1 MIIPLLYP
9 GSPHTPAAEVMLSQ
23 PSTHMPG
30 SSSTQNDSGSPP
42 GSSTTLSVRSNV
54 ADEEK
59 KARPR
64 NGLLKR
70 TLQPSRFK
78 LREDFRARLPPN
90 VSRFLGYRPP
100 SDSSTYD
107 VLPIFPCTLLNRVS
121 PKHEAWI
128 LAFFGAL
135 GSIFL
140 IEAIMSAHTSFQVA
154 YHSPLIISSFGAS
167 AVLVFGVIESP
178 LAQPRN
184 LVFGHFVSALVGVA
198 MTRLWVRNGSYNSRV
213 ENTEFYAPSFVN
225 GGLSMSL
232 SLLAQLV
239 LGIVHPPGGATGLA
253 AATEQDIVLL
263 SWHYLP
269 VVVASSLI
277 MLGWAMI
284 VNNLG
289 RRRYPVYWWS
299 MHASLVSNESETLEE
314 KKLAD
319 LEEGALRE
327 AEDEGREPNASR
339 EDTSHTRQF
348 SEIRPR

>member
-1 MIIPLLYP
+1 
-9 GSPHTPAAEVMLSQ
+9 MLSQ
-23 PSTHMPG
+23 PSTRMPR
-30 SSSTQNDSGSPP
+30 SNSAQNGSGSPP
-42 GSSTTLSVRSNV
+42 GSSVTLSVRSNV
-54 ADEEK
+54 ADEGK
-59 KARPR
+59 KAYPR
-64 NGLLKR
+64 DSLLKR
-70 TLQPSRFK
+70 TLPLSRFK
-78 LREDFRARLPPN
+78 LREDYRTRLPPN

-100 SDSSTYD
+100 SESSTYD
-107 VLPIFPCTLLNRVS
+107 VLPIFPFSLLNRVS

-167 AVLVFGVIESP
+167 AILVFGVIESP

-184 LVFGHFVSALVGVA
+184 LVFGHFVAALLGVA
-198 MTRLWVRNGSYNSRV
+198 MTRLWARNGSYNSGV

-225 GGLSMSL
+225 GGLSMSI

-253 AATEQDIVLL
+253 AATEKDVVLL
-263 SWHYLP
+263 SWHYIP

-299 MHASLVSNESETLEE
+299 LHASLVSNESETLEE

-327 AEDEGREPNASR
+327 AEDEGRDPNAFH
-339 EDTSHTRQF
+339 EDTSHTRHC
-348 SEIRPR
+348 SETRPL